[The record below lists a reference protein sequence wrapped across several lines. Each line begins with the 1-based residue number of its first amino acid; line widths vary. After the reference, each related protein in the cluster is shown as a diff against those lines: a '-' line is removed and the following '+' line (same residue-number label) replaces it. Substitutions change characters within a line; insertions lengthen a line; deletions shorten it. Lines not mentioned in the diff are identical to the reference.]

1 LAKISI
7 ERPSS
12 KSLLLCSPLCA
23 FAELTE
29 AKSAARA
36 KTKYIAPLLIL
47 IFLFITTVLDIRLQ
61 LQRHT
66 CHTTA
71 KTSKLNATIDLAH
84 LDMILEHERETV
96 HDTLG
101 TIRKLCVA
109 LLNDSKAEESH
120 SIIYTHSILNN
131 VALLYAATH
140 EAKLGVKGR
149 QEDKDNDHIEAIAG
163 IEVREQL
170 LPNSGIGRLN
180 KAHKVGQ
187 AYVQNA
193 EQDQIFQ

>member
-1 LAKISI
+1 
-7 ERPSS
+7 
-12 KSLLLCSPLCA
+12 
-23 FAELTE
+23 
-29 AKSAARA
+29 
-36 KTKYIAPLLIL
+36 
-47 IFLFITTVLDIRLQ
+47 
-61 LQRHT
+61 
-66 CHTTA
+66 
-71 KTSKLNATIDLAH
+71 
-84 LDMILEHERETV
+84 MILEHEREAV

-120 SIIYTHSILNN
+120 GIVYTHSILNN
-131 VALLYAATH
+131 VALLDTAMH